1 MTRKTGRLVAAGL
14 FVAALVLGLPVGVS
28 AQAACFADL
37 RDCYIRASR
46 MRYWVDRTIAGLDC
60 ELDFVE
66 CARRKIL
73 GR

>member
-1 MTRKTGRLVAAGL
+1 VAAGL
-14 FVAALVLGLPVGVS
+14 FGIALLLSMPAKVS

-37 RDCYIRASR
+37 RDCYVRAAR